1 MEQKKVSLSKLKEN
15 PDNPRM
21 MSEFML
27 GKLTESVLVFP
38 KMLHIRPITVNKDFV
53 TLGGN
58 QRLQVLNNIAN
69 MEEVEIEEYMLNQ
82 SKYRMASDEKK
93 QEYKDFW
100 RKWLKKPVV
109 EVRIADDFSVEE
121 EKEYLVKDNLHY
133 GEDDVDVLKKDY
145 DHKAIEDYLGS
156 IPWNLYDYDG
166 DKINDAE
173 VDTSVV
179 RSKTFKCGYVEV
191 IVTDEEEQM
200 LEDELKKYTDS
211 NAGSGDGFLSYLL
224 GISYEPA
231 LAEDDSE
238 KENENGELPFP
249 ENGEEE
255 LPV

>member
-1 MEQKKVSLSKLKEN
+1 MEEKKVKLSKLIEN

-21 MSEFML
+21 ISEFML

-38 KMLHIRPITVNKDFV
+38 KMLHIRPLTINKDFV
-53 TLGGN
+53 VLGGN
-58 QRLQVLNNIAN
+58 QRLQVMNNIAK
-69 MEEVEIEEYMLNQ
+69 MEPSEIEDYLMNQ
-82 SKYRMASDEKK
+82 SKYRMASEEKK

-100 RKWLKKPVV
+100 SNWLKKKEV
-109 EVRIADDFSVEE
+109 EVRVADDFTPEE
-121 EKEYLVKDNLHY
+121 EKEYLTKDNLHY
-133 GEDDVDVLKKDY
+133 GEDDVDVLKKEY

-156 IPWNLYDYDG
+156 VPWNLYDYDG
-166 DKINDAE
+166 DKINDAD

-224 GISYEPA
+224 GIPYEPNVPV
-231 LAEDDSE
+231 DSDE
-238 KENENGELPFP
+238 SDNSEELPFP
-249 ENGEEE
+249 ENKEEE